1 MRVENKIMITK
12 HDVKIEMES
21 NGATSE
27 QYNTVFTEH
36 DGSTD
41 EETTVQ
47 YESIED
53 FYEAKPELKSKIVE
67 NKDFPSSPEA

>member
-1 MRVENKIMITK
+1 MITK
-12 HDVKIEMES
+12 HDVKTNMES
-21 NGATSE
+21 DGDTSE

-47 YESIED
+47 YESIEEL
-53 FYEAKPELKSKIVE
+53 YEAKPELKGKIVE
-67 NKDFPSSPEA
+67 NQGLPSSSED

>member
-1 MRVENKIMITK
+1 MITK
-12 HDVKIEMES
+12 HDVKTEMES
-21 NGATSE
+21 NGVTSE

-47 YESIED
+47 YETIEE

-67 NKDFPSSPEA
+67 NKGLPSSSEE